1 MDLYPLV
8 RPFLPLF
15 TPEQAHG
22 LSIRALKKGLVP
34 ADRSPAD
41 PVLRTR
47 VWNIDFPNPVGL
59 AAGFDKDAEIIDPL
73 LSLGFGFVEAGSVT
87 PRPQPGNPKPRL
99 FRLDED
105 EGVINRFGFNSQ
117 GLAPFIYQL
126 GKRKAAGLPGIVGAN
141 VGKNKETE
149 DASEDYVAGVSAT
162 CRLAD
167 YIVCNVSSPNTP
179 GLRLL
184 QARTEMSALIGAALA
199 ARNESIP
206 DAATRPPLLVKV
218 APDLDDAGLEAVAE
232 VTLELGVDGIIMGNT
247 TISRPDSL
255 RSRHKGETGGLSG
268 APLFTLSTERLG
280 ALYRLVRGR
289 IPLVGAG
296 GIASGADA
304 YAKIRA
310 GASLVQ
316 LYSALVFHGPALVP
330 RIKADLAAR
339 LKADGFRSVADAVG
353 ADIR

>member
-8 RPFLPLF
+8 RPLLPLIS
-15 TPEQAHG
+15 PEQAHTLVVKG
-22 LSIRALKKGLVP
+22 LKKGLIP
-34 ADRSPAD
+34 LDGGPDLPILA
-41 PVLRTR
+41 TR
-47 VWNIDFPNPVGL
+47 VWNIDFPNPIGL
-59 AAGFDKDAEIIDPL
+59 AAGFDKHAEIIDPL
-73 LSLGFGFVEAGSVT
+73 LAMGFGFVEAGSVT

-105 EGVINRFGFNSQ
+105 GGVINRFGFNSH

-126 GKRKAAGLPGIVGAN
+126 GKRRAAGLPGIVGAN

-167 YIVCNVSSPNTP
+167 YIVCNVSSPNTA

-184 QARTEMSALIGAALA
+184 QGRAEMSALIGNAIR
-199 ARNESIP
+199 ARDESLP
-206 DAATRPPLLVKV
+206 DVATRPPLLVKI
-218 APDLDDAGLEAVAE
+218 APDLDDDALASVAE
-232 VTLELGVDGIIMGNT
+232 VALELGVDGIIMGNT
-247 TISRPDSL
+247 TLSRPDSL
-255 RSRHKGETGGLSG
+255 KSRHKGETGGLSG
-268 APLFTLSTERLG
+268 KPLFALSTERLG

-289 IPLVGAG
+289 IPIIGSG
-296 GIASGADA
+296 GVSSGADA

-310 GASLVQ
+310 GADLVQ
-316 LYSALVFHGPALVP
+316 LYSALVFQGPALIP

-339 LKADGFRSVADAVG
+339 LQADGFRSVSEAVG
-353 ADIR
+353 VDIK